1 MKCSILSLF
10 LLLITISCSGNL
22 QKDEFSLD
30 NLHSYAQSEFPDGY
44 YLIFNSD
51 TSYAVCTNKKLSQ
64 LPGSFRFLIYNLSE
78 SMNIF
83 SDVVTKGKLEWIS
96 KYEIKVYEEPGII
109 KGDVNEN
116 TDHEY
121 IYNVLR
127 NKKTKSSSKSLSE

>member
-83 SDVVTKGKLEWIS
+83 SDVVTRGKLEWIS

-109 KGDVNEN
+109 KGDEN

-127 NKKTKSSSKSLSE
+127 NKKTKSSSESLSE